1 MSGSRAEISNVFLNP
16 FTAKSSQ
23 CLWKGASSCF
33 ESFRKWYSDMSRIIL
48 KLRANDIFSCLNGTH
63 HFAKLYIR
71 FPSPFIVQCRMRGWD
86 FFPHLSKSATV
97 ASIYI
102 WTLCS
107 AITHLW
113 QERFTS
119 NFLMLLKLS
128 PKADRSDD
136 EQHWHKIIPLL
147 LLFLSFM
154 DLFPSSFAPWCRINM
169 LKSKTIST
177 VDDAEWRKKDFHVY
191 LSSLLSPR
199 FVLVHCSLTVLL
211 SFS

>member
-1 MSGSRAEISNVFLNP
+1 MISFPVW
-16 FTAKSSQ
+16 TALIILPNFISDFH
-23 CLWKGASSCF
+23 LHSSCNVGF
-33 ESFRKWYSDMSRIIL
+33 VGGI
-48 KLRANDIFSCLNGTH
+48 
-63 HFAKLYIR
+63 
-71 FPSPFIVQCRMRGWD
+71 
-86 FFPHLSKSATV
+86 FPHLSKSATV

-102 WTLCS
+102 CTLCS

-136 EQHWHKIIPLL
+136 EQHSHKIISLL

-154 DLFPSSFAPWCRINM
+154 DLFPPSFAPWCRINM

-177 VDDAEWRKKDFHVY
+177 VDCAEWRKKDFHVY
-191 LSSLLSPR
+191 LSSFLSPR
-199 FVLVHCSLTVLL
+199 FVLIHCFLTVLL
-211 SFS
+211 SFF